1 VAALIDLLS
10 AYFILRRIPTLRI
23 QLFLAV
29 LAGLCAAVIE
39 AAFNLWMFRE
49 FSDSSSDY
57 RFQGEVFAGMIIHP
71 VIVFG
76 LVILGRL
83 SMLVLKQ
90 DYSSKT
96 AAIRRYFERSAR
108 SVIAFLIKDM
118 SRILISSGLGIFLL
132 ASSYTPA
139 SVRWGNPVSASVDPF
154 LLALGF
160 ISCGYSWMA
169 YLKWRS
175 KL

>member
-1 VAALIDLLS
+1 MAALIDLLS

-108 SVIAFLIKDM
+108 SDCVFD
-118 SRILISSGLGIFLL
+118 
-132 ASSYTPA
+132 
-139 SVRWGNPVSASVDPF
+139 
-154 LLALGF
+154 
-160 ISCGYSWMA
+160 
-169 YLKWRS
+169 
-175 KL
+175 